1 MLELWFDQDLN
12 EPVSVRTVSGNI
24 FHQDAGGNKIGVR
37 VTKDGASYALSSGM
51 VTGYVIRADGTTITI
66 SGTPQRKHGVYHPA
80 GDGLQREGPDS
91 DRDQAHPG
99 QRDRDAGGHAE
110 QRACCVTKKTEKD
123 GEEYG
128 TD

>member
-37 VTKDGASYALSSGM
+37 VTKDGASYALSSGT

-66 SGTPQRKHGVYHPA
+66 SGTRSGNTAYIILPA
-80 GDGLQREGPDS
+80 TACSVKGPIQIVIKLTQGS
-91 DRDQAHPG
+91 
-99 QRDRDAGGHAE
+99 E
-110 QRACCVTKKTEKD
+110 IVTLAAMQSSVLAA
-123 GEEYG
+123 
-128 TD
+128 